1 MKVGLTAAKL
11 IGAVPAVVLAVAPV
25 VFRDALGVLAGELL
39 LGAGPVVVLAVLPL
53 VAAVAAVV
61 VAVAHPHVGHALVVG
76 ALEVVLGTLLGRAVP
91 LVLAAGAVH
100 LVVAPL
106 LQGDAKTTCE

>member
-1 MKVGLTAAKL
+1 MKLGLTAAKL

-25 VFRDALGVLAGELL
+25 VLRDALGVLAGELL

-61 VAVAHPHVGHALVVG
+61 V
-76 ALEVVLGTLLGRAVP
+76 
-91 LVLAAGAVH
+91 
-100 LVVAPL
+100 VVALPVL
-106 LQGDAKTTCE
+106 VDAAAVVALRGNSIAQISACKTGSLRFQ

>member
-1 MKVGLTAAKL
+1 MVKQEVFALPQFSLTMYL
-11 IGAVPAVVLAVAPV
+11 EECG
-25 VFRDALGVLAGELL
+25 RMALPLRAI
-39 LGAGPVVVLAVLPL
+39 LPL

>member
-1 MKVGLTAAKL
+1 MYLEECG
-11 IGAVPAVVLAVAPV
+11 
-25 VFRDALGVLAGELL
+25 RMALPLRAI
-39 LGAGPVVVLAVLPL
+39 LPL